1 MNNINF
7 IQFNKRQKKG
17 FTPHTFAKKVG
28 GFSLVEIIIY
38 IFFVSTFSI
47 LALNG
52 VFMATKVFSDFRITR
67 DLNSTAEVVL
77 DRLTRELR
85 QAHDVD
91 QVESSFSTHPGRI
104 TLKTINALDVDT
116 TVEFY
121 VDGENIKLKEGGV
134 EQGILGSSKVT
145 ADLFVFNLITNSN
158 TQAVK
163 TRLQLTAQKGS
174 LQKTK
179 TFYATT
185 VLRGSYSK

>member
-17 FTPHTFAKKVG
+17 F
-28 GFSLVEIIIY
+28 SLVEILIY

-91 QVESSFSTHPGRI
+91 QVESSFSTHPGR
-104 TLKTINALDVDT
+104 
-116 TVEFY
+116 
-121 VDGENIKLKEGGV
+121 
-134 EQGILGSSKVT
+134 
-145 ADLFVFNLITNSN
+145 
-158 TQAVK
+158 
-163 TRLQLTAQKGS
+163 
-174 LQKTK
+174 
-179 TFYATT
+179 
-185 VLRGSYSK
+185 

>member
-1 MNNINF
+1 M
-7 IQFNKRQKKG
+7 
-17 FTPHTFAKKVG
+17 
-28 GFSLVEIIIY
+28 
-38 IFFVSTFSI
+38 
-47 LALNG
+47 
-52 VFMATKVFSDFRITR
+52 
-67 DLNSTAEVVL
+67 
-77 DRLTRELR
+77 
-85 QAHDVD
+85 
-91 QVESSFSTHPGRI
+91 
-104 TLKTINALDVDT
+104 
-116 TVEFY
+116 EFY